1 MSTIIRTAFALT
13 LMLIECFVSG
23 CSVGLEPLMPTP
35 VLYTEGG
42 LHPLDHIPKDER
54 WTPRLIHYA
63 TTRVRDP
70 NLQRIAYG
78 NTPSD
83 EMSLGL
89 ALVGF
94 GGPCVTW
101 SDLRR
106 VSTQSKREAVIDL
119 SIAGIIEAGRVPITE
134 KPAEAAHVGPVGW
147 LLENLSDAIDQA
159 RDKDV
164 LIYVHGAKVNFY
176 NACAFTAQLDHFMG
190 RDMTSVAF
198 SWPTRQDVF
207 SYAFGSD
214 LGRAYDSAVAL
225 ATLIELLAAAT
236 PARRIHILSWSAGGR
251 VVTRALST
259 LRDRHPDVADEA
271 LRARLR
277 IGTVYFAAGDVPR
290 DEFIDALPAIHAI
303 TDRVVVTSSSRDDA
317 LNTAVRVMGG
327 GTRIGQTSDT
337 LTPEQVAL
345 LESLARLEVIHV
357 SLGQEQRGFD
367 IMGHRY
373 WFRHPWASS
382 DVVLAIRSD
391 LPARMRGLEQG
402 NSPVLWYMP
411 ADYPSRLR
419 ESLPSATLRQEP

>member
-1 MSTIIRTAFALT
+1 MSTFLRTTLALPV
-13 LMLIECFVSG
+13 LLVGWVVSG
-23 CSVGLEPLMPTP
+23 CGVGMEPLMPTP

-42 LHPLDHIPKDER
+42 LDLLDHIPEDER
-54 WTPRLIHYA
+54 WTPRLIYYA
-63 TTRVRDP
+63 TTRARDP
-70 NLQRIAYG
+70 NLQKIAYG

-94 GGPCVTW
+94 GGPDVTW

-106 VSTQSKREAVIDL
+106 ASTQSNREAVIDL
-119 SIAGIIEAGRVPITE
+119 SIAGIIEAGAVPIAET
-134 KPAEAAHVGPVGW
+134 PAGAAHAGEVGW

-207 SYAFGSD
+207 SYVFGSD
-214 LGRAYDSAVAL
+214 LQRAYDSAVAL

-236 PARRIHILSWSAGGR
+236 PARRIHVLSWSAGGR
-251 VVTRALST
+251 VATRALAT
-259 LRDRHPDVADEA
+259 LRERHPDEADEA

-277 IGTVYFAAGDVPR
+277 IGTVYFVAGDVPR
-290 DEFIDALPAIHAI
+290 DEFVDALPAIHAI
-303 TDRVVVTSSSRDDA
+303 ADRIVVTASSHDPA
-317 LNTAVRVMGG
+317 LDTAGRVMGG
-327 GTRIGQTSDT
+327 GTRIGQTSGT

-345 LESLARLEVIHV
+345 LESLERLEVIHV
-357 SLGQEQRGFD
+357 SLGREQRGFD
-367 IMGHRY
+367 ITGHRY

-391 LPARMRGLEQG
+391 LPAGMRGLEQG
-402 NSPVLWYMP
+402 ESPVLWYMP